1 MALHTPSSVAIERRL
16 HIAPHLSIPISE
28 LEFSTSR
35 SGGPGGQNVNKLETR
50 VELRFDIARS
60 PSLTDAQRSTIL
72 ARLKSRIDTE
82 GVLRIVAQA
91 SRSQWSNKQEAI
103 DKLMQLLQEALKP
116 RKARKRTAPTKS
128 ARERR
133 LQGKK
138 LLSEKKRARHR
149 PGDE

>member
-1 MALHTPSSVAIERRL
+1 MW
-16 HIAPHLSIPISE
+16 E

-35 SGGPGGQNVNKLETR
+35 SSGPGGQNVNKLETK
-50 VELRFDIARS
+50 VELRLDIAHS
-60 PSLTDAQRSTIL
+60 PSLTDSQRSAIL
-72 ARLKSRIDTE
+72 SRLKSRIDSE

-103 DKLMQLLQEALKP
+103 DKLIELLQEALKP
-116 RKARKRTAPTKS
+116 RKARKRTSPTKS

-138 LLSEKKRARHR
+138 LLSQKKRARNR

>member
-1 MALHTPSSVAIERRL
+1 MTLHTPPSVAVERRL

-28 LEFSTSR
+28 LEFTTSR

-60 PSLTDAQRSTIL
+60 PSLTNAQRSTIL

-103 DKLMQLLQEALKP
+103 DKLVQLLKEALKP

-138 LLSEKKRARHR
+138 LLTEKKRARHR

>member
-1 MALHTPSSVAIERRL
+1 MALHTPSSVAVERRL

-60 PSLTDAQRSTIL
+60 PSLTDAQRSIIL
-72 ARLKSRIDTE
+72 ARLKSRIDRE
-82 GVLRIVAQA
+82 GVFRIVAQA

-103 DKLMQLLQEALKP
+103 DKLVQLLQEALKP

>member
-1 MALHTPSSVAIERRL
+1 MALHTPSSVAVERRL
-16 HIAPHLSIPISE
+16 HIAPHLSILISE

-60 PSLTDAQRSTIL
+60 PSLTDSQRSTIL

-103 DKLMQLLQEALKP
+103 DKLVQLLKEALKP

>member
-1 MALHTPSSVAIERRL
+1 M
-16 HIAPHLSIPISE
+16 
-28 LEFSTSR
+28 
-35 SGGPGGQNVNKLETR
+35 NKLETK
-50 VELRFDIARS
+50 VELRLDIAHS
-60 PSLTDAQRSTIL
+60 PSLTDSQRSAIL
-72 ARLKSRIDTE
+72 SRLKSRIDSE

-103 DKLMQLLQEALKP
+103 DKLIELLQEALKP
-116 RKARKRTAPTKS
+116 RKARKRTSPTKS

-138 LLSEKKRARHR
+138 LLSQKKRARNR

>member
-1 MALHTPSSVAIERRL
+1 MALHTPSSVAVERRL

-72 ARLKSRIDTE
+72 ARVKSRIDTE

>member
-1 MALHTPSSVAIERRL
+1 MPLHTPISISSERRL
-16 HIAPHLSIPISE
+16 HIAPHLSMPISE

-50 VELRFDIARS
+50 VELRLNIAQS
-60 PSLTDAQRSTIL
+60 HSLTEAQRSTIL
-72 ARLKSRIDTE
+72 SRLKSRIDSK
-82 GVLRIVAQA
+82 GVLRIVAHA

-103 DKLMQLLQEALKP
+103 DRLVELLQEALKP
-116 RKARKRTAPTKS
+116 RKSRKRTAPTKS

-138 LLSEKKRARHR
+138 RLSEKKRTRSR
-149 PGDE
+149 PGGE

>member
-1 MALHTPSSVAIERRL
+1 MPQHTPSVITAERRL
-16 HIAPHLSIPISE
+16 HIAPHVSIPMWE

-116 RKARKRTAPTKS
+116 RKARKRTAP
-128 ARERR
+128 
-133 LQGKK
+133 
-138 LLSEKKRARHR
+138 
-149 PGDE
+149 